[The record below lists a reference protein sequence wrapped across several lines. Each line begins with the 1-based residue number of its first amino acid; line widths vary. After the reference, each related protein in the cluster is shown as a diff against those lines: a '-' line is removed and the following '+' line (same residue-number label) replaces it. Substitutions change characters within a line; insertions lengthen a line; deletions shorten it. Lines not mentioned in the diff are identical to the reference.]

1 MQGVGLH
8 QQAVEINPIQQLA
21 QGRDLASGIGGVGV
35 LGNRYPKGV
44 GVQAHLGD
52 KTRCARSGLLDRTP
66 QGLAIAHQGVDALGD
81 ARLSCHPLLQQ
92 SLEPVDIELS
102 EEQAGKSSPMAAWRC
117 GYRAAR

>member
-44 GVQAHLGD
+44 AGLIQNFNSVFRLAAASPSPGV
-52 KTRCARSGLLDRTP
+52 P
-66 QGLAIAHQGVDALGD
+66 
-81 ARLSCHPLLQQ
+81 
-92 SLEPVDIELS
+92 
-102 EEQAGKSSPMAAWRC
+102 
-117 GYRAAR
+117 